1 MKAMIPTAPQQVTFG
16 DVAEPVPADHE
27 AVVEVAAYSVNRGET
42 FLLDSPSAGWRPGK
56 DLAGTVVV
64 AAANG
69 TGPTL
74 GTRVV
79 GHAPHSAWAE
89 RVAVSAASL
98 AEVPSTVELT
108 TAAALPLAGLTALRL
123 IRRAGTLIGRR
134 VLITGASGGVGHYVV
149 ELATGAGAVVT
160 AVSATAERGA
170 RLREFGAATV
180 THVCDAEGWFD
191 VTMDSVGGDSFAEAR
206 RRTNPAGT
214 VIWFGQASLEP
225 VTLNFFEWVDG
236 TVGARIELFHY
247 EITDHTDSE
256 DLATLLRLV
265 TEGRLHPEIGALLP
279 WKDTALVI
287 DDIRERRLRGN
298 AVLQVTS

>member
-123 IRRAGTLIGRR
+123 IRRAGSLIGRR

-180 THVCDAEGWFD
+180 THVGDAEGWFD
-191 VTMDSVGGDSFAEAR
+191 VTMDSVGGGSFAEAR

-247 EITDHTDSE
+247 EISDRTDSE